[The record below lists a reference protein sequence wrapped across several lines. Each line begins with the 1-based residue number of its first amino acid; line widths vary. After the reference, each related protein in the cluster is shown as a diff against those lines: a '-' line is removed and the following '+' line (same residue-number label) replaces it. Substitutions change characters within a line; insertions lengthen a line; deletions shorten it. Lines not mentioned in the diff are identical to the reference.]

1 MRTLDHL
8 DVGGKRVLLR
18 VDFNVP
24 MEGERIVDDS
34 RIRQTLPTFESLL
47 DRGAAIVV
55 ATHLGRPDGHV
66 VDDLRVEP
74 LAQRLRQL
82 LGREVKVAG
91 GMVGPAVEAQT
102 RGLKPG
108 QVLMLENVRFDPGEE
123 ANDPAFARG
132 LAALADCYV
141 DDAFGAAHRAHA
153 SIEGVAHLLPAAAG
167 LLMEKEVEFLGRVLN
182 NPEPPLVAIVGGA
195 KVSTKIGVMEHLLP
209 RVSQLL
215 VGGAMASTLLKSEGA
230 EVGSSMVEEDQLDT
244 ARRLIDEGGEKLV
257 MPSDAVVAD
266 AFDASAGRREVDID
280 DLPPGWM
287 MLDIGPRTVEAFS
300 DVVAS
305 AGTVVWNGPLGVCEM
320 EPFRAGTEAVAR
332 ALASSKAVSIVG
344 GGDLAA
350 ALSGMGLADAITH
363 VSTGGGATLE
373 FLEGKDLPGIK
384 ALDEDAG

>member
-66 VDDLRVEP
+66 VDDLGVEP

-266 AFDASAGRREVDID
+266 AFDASAERREVDID

-350 ALSGMGLADAITH
+350 ALSGMGLEDAITH

>member
-266 AFDASAGRREVDID
+266 AFDASAERREVDID